1 MPTTGFCL
9 MKQLIFILFA
19 FCVISN
25 TYASDECL
33 HRPGCEELGYTQTRK
48 KCACFNKDVLPCP
61 FNIKDDNTVFC
72 GDLNCASDQCG
83 AAVSLYNGKENTR
96 IMFFDSG
103 YDIEA
108 KAPYAALLFYVGDK
122 EGEFGQGKWYLPSI
136 GEWIDIYGANLMDIT
151 NSVGSSGS
159 VGNNKTLIENA
170 LKKLAD
176 KNAEADVFV
185 ANKYY
190 LSSNLNE
197 RFAWVISMS
206 SGYRRTYARYDGGSC
221 MRVAL
226 LLKDLDVSGGKP
238 KIGDVVY
245 TDSSFGSVDTYDGTK
260 TPAGIVFAVSENGTM
275 AKIINLKDLTFFK
288 ASGETNLFDPENPY
302 NNLSATT
309 ALTLN
314 GPQILGIED
323 IDSAK
328 LVELYSNTCGCDC
341 EFYGKEEASCD
352 LTAETCVLFDKA
364 FNSENC
370 TCATCPTGSIIENGK
385 CVVALCAEKCAT
397 SYALFAG
404 QDNTKAAVQQTGNSS
419 LAAYAATQFYVGNKN
434 GDFGQGKWYLP
445 SIGEWM
451 DFYGTDSTQITA
463 GSGTSGSKGQHRNL
477 INRALRTLD
486 MLKGVEATVLG
497 ANGNYA
503 SSSETGTSG
512 HWVISLS
519 KGNRA
524 SSDKI
529 YKRAVRCALLLKNCF
544 DPSSGETAPK
554 IGDVMYLDKT
564 WGEALDYDGS
574 KKAVGIIASVSAD
587 KRNVTIINLKDLTFS
602 STNMAENF
610 DPDNPYGGSNTQTS
624 WIEGRK
630 YENIQ
635 GIPDI
640 ATDKLLPIV
649 KASGNCP
656 CQFYKP

>member
-1 MPTTGFCL
+1 
-9 MKQLIFILFA
+9 MKQLIFILFT

-33 HRPGCEELGYTQTRK
+33 HRPSCEESGYTQTRK

-108 KAPYAALLFYVGDK
+108 KAPYAALQFYVGD
-122 EGEFGQGKWYLPSI
+122 
-136 GEWIDIYGANLMDIT
+136 
-151 NSVGSSGS
+151 
-159 VGNNKTLIENA
+159 
-170 LKKLAD
+170 
-176 KNAEADVFV
+176 
-185 ANKYY
+185 
-190 LSSNLNE
+190 
-197 RFAWVISMS
+197 
-206 SGYRRTYARYDGGSC
+206 
-221 MRVAL
+221 
-226 LLKDLDVSGGKP
+226 
-238 KIGDVVY
+238 
-245 TDSSFGSVDTYDGTK
+245 
-260 TPAGIVFAVSENGTM
+260 
-275 AKIINLKDLTFFK
+275 
-288 ASGETNLFDPENPY
+288 
-302 NNLSATT
+302 
-309 ALTLN
+309 
-314 GPQILGIED
+314 
-323 IDSAK
+323 
-328 LVELYSNTCGCDC
+328 
-341 EFYGKEEASCD
+341 
-352 LTAETCVLFDKA
+352 
-364 FNSENC
+364 
-370 TCATCPTGSIIENGK
+370 
-385 CVVALCAEKCAT
+385 
-397 SYALFAG
+397 
-404 QDNTKAAVQQTGNSS
+404 
-419 LAAYAATQFYVGNKN
+419 KN

-463 GSGTSGSKGQHRNL
+463 GSGRSGSKGQHRNL

-486 MLKGVEATVLG
+486 ILKGVEATVLG

-519 KGNRA
+519 KGDRA

-587 KRNVTIINLKDLTFS
+587 KRNVIIINLKDLTFS

-624 WIEGRK
+624 WIEGHK